1 MNTVECS
8 FFSRKKNKKKIMK
21 KIQYY
26 LIETAAE
33 MKTVEYIFFQ
43 KRKEK
48 NYEIYL
54 VSSRGDSCYNGLS
67 SAAGASNFTSQPIQL
82 LSCEQ

>member
-1 MNTVECS
+1 M
-8 FFSRKKNKKKIMK
+8 KNL
-21 KIQYY
+21 QYY

-48 NYEIYL
+48 KL
-54 VSSRGDSCYNGLS
+54 
-67 SAAGASNFTSQPIQL
+67 
-82 LSCEQ
+82 

>member
-1 MNTVECS
+1 MLKIV
-8 FFSRKKNKKKIMK
+8 FFFQKKDKIMK
-21 KIQYY
+21 NLQYY

-48 NYEIYL
+48 NYEKYS
-54 VSSRGDSCYNGLS
+54 VSSRGDSCYYGLY

-82 LSCEQ
+82 LSCE